1 MRVSKLKRFIA
12 RPTFEDEMELHRVD
26 CMSSN
31 GLVDNYE
38 YLRAK
43 QEEFGSE
50 PQPLIPQP
58 LASGHDLIA
67 MGHEPGPRFRELLTA
82 VQNLQLEGAITTR
95 EQALQW
101 LREHAADE
109 PDGSW
114 QP

>member
-1 MRVSKLKRFIA
+1 
-12 RPTFEDEMELHRVD
+12 
-26 CMSSN
+26 
-31 GLVDNYE
+31 
-38 YLRAK
+38 
-43 QEEFGSE
+43 
-50 PQPLIPQP
+50 
-58 LASGHDLIA
+58 

-114 QP
+114 RP